1 MGLVLGLGVIALVLG
16 SLIYLSG
23 GDAGP
28 GGGNSDG

>member
-1 MGLVLGLGVIALVLG
+1 MGLVLGIAVMAVVLG

-23 GDAGP
+23 GDPGP